1 MTAKSL
7 ALYKSKRNFEET
19 AEPSGD
25 DQVVPA
31 DYPRF
36 VVQKHDATRLHYD
49 LRLELDGVFKS
60 WAVTKGPSTD
70 PKDKRLAVE
79 VEDHPLDYGDFEGT
93 IPKGQ
98 YGGGTVMLWDRG
110 FWTPE
115 GTTDPAKALR
125 KGELK
130 FTLAG
135 EKLKGSWVLVRMRRD
150 RDGSKR
156 NNWLLIKHGG
166 DEGAEQALD
175 AADEDRS
182 VASGRTL
189 AEIAEN
195 TGPRP
200 TPFMKAKAPATRAR
214 AKAAPRKRA
223 KALKASSKSA
233 RRSSSSGGDPLP
245 SFVPPQLCKIQSRP
259 PQGEGWVHEIKLDGY
274 RMQMRVENGRA
285 RLLTRKGLD
294 WSDRFPELA
303 TAGKALPDCIID
315 GEVVALDANGVPD
328 FAALQAALS
337 ERRTHALV
345 YFVFDLLFDQTH
357 DLRPLPLKARKQRLK
372 DILAEK
378 GLDEAGNVRFLD
390 HLDHPGDAVLQ
401 SACRMEFEGIVSK
414 QNMAAYKSGRT
425 EAWIKSKCRI
435 GHEVVIGGW
444 SGSVRHLRSLIVGV
458 WRGPH
463 FVYVGRVGTGFNARN
478 TGPLLAKLKSLVTDK
493 RPFEGKEAPRK
504 QADWTWVEPQLVC
517 EIEYAGWTGAGMVRQ
532 AAFKGIREDKPA
544 SEVRAEKPVPV
555 EQAAMP
561 APKVTSVRA
570 AKASAPVAKGSA
582 VVMGLAISKPE
593 KVLWPAAK
601 GEPAFTKL
609 DLAQYLEAV
618 GPWMMKHLEGR
629 PCSIIRAPDGIES
642 ERWFQR
648 HATAGMSNLITS
660 VKVRKER
667 EAYIQFDRIEGLIAA
682 AQMAAVE
689 LHPWNSAPGDPERPG
704 RLVFDLDPGDDV
716 KFSDVVVAAKEM
728 RERLD
733 ALGLVSFCKTT
744 GGKGLHVVTPV
755 KAGDRTNW
763 DQTKAFAQA
772 VCLQMAKD
780 SPERYLVN
788 MSKRLRTGKIYLDY
802 LRNDRTSTAV
812 AVLSPRARPGA
823 PVSMPLTW
831 AQVRQDLDPS
841 RFTMRTVPALLA
853 KTAAWRDYD
862 DGERPLEAAMRKL
875 VGKR

>member
-1 MTAKSL
+1 MAEKSL
-7 ALYKSKRNFEET
+7 SLYRSKRNFEMT

-25 DQVVPA
+25 DAVVSA

-60 WAVTKGPSTD
+60 WAVTKGPSTN

-110 FWTPE
+110 FWMPE
-115 GTTDPAKALR
+115 GTTDPAQALR

-135 EKLKGSWVLVRMRRD
+135 DKLKGSWILVRMRKD
-150 RDGSKR
+150 RDGGKR
-156 NNWLLIKHGG
+156 TNWLLIKHGG
-166 DEGAEQALD
+166 DEGAKGALKAGED
-175 AADEDRS
+175 DRS

-189 AEIAEN
+189 AEIAN
-195 TGPRP
+195 NIGPRP
-200 TPFMKAKAPATRAR
+200 AAFMKARRSAAPRAAPKSAKKAPAARKTRKGA
-214 AKAAPRKRA
+214 
-223 KALKASSKSA
+223 
-233 RRSSSSGGDPLP
+233 DLP
-245 SFVPPQLCKIQSRP
+245 EFVAPQLCKAQTKP

-274 RMQMRVENGRA
+274 RIQIRVEHGEA

-294 WSDRFPELA
+294 WTHRFPELA
-303 TAGKALPDCIID
+303 AACRTLPDCIID
-315 GEVVALDANGVPD
+315 GEVVALDDNGVPD
-328 FAALQAALS
+328 FAGLQAALS
-337 ERRTHALV
+337 ESRTADLV
-345 YFVFDLLFDQTH
+345 YFAFDVLFDRTN
-357 DLRPLPLKARKQRLK
+357 DLRALPLRARKQRLQE
-372 DILAEK
+372 L
-378 GLDEAGNVRFLD
+378 LREARLGDRGNVRYLD

-414 QNMAAYKSGRT
+414 QVMSHYRSGRS
-425 EAWIKSKCRI
+425 EAWFKSKCRI

-444 SGSVRHLRSLIVGV
+444 SGSTRNLRSLIVGV

-478 TGPLLAKLKSLVTDK
+478 TGPLLAKLKALVTDK
-493 RPFEGKEAPRK
+493 RPFEGREAPRK
-504 QADWTWVEPQLVC
+504 QADWTWVEPKLVC
-517 EIEYAGWTGAGMVRQ
+517 EIAYAGWTGAGMVRQ
-532 AAFKGIREDKPA
+532 AAFKGLREDKPA
-544 SEVRAEKPVPV
+544 REVRAEKPTPIA
-555 EQAAMP
+555 QAPAARP
-561 APKVTSVRA
+561 APKPSR
-570 AKASAPVAKGSA
+570 VANGSA

-593 KVLWPAAK
+593 KVLWPVS
-601 GEPAFTKL
+601 GSEPKVTKL
-609 DLAQYLEAV
+609 DLARYYEAV
-618 GPWMMKHLEGR
+618 GPWMLKHLQGR

-667 EAYIQFDRIEGLIAA
+667 EAYIQFDRVESLIAA

-689 LHPWNSAPGDPERPG
+689 LHPWNNAPGDPERPG
-704 RLVFDLDPGDDV
+704 RLVFDLDPGEDV
-716 KFSDVVVAAKEM
+716 PFADVVVAAREM
-728 RERLD
+728 KARLE
-733 ALGLVSFCKTT
+733 ALGLVTFCKTT

-755 KAGDRTNW
+755 SAEDGTTW
-763 DQTKAFAQA
+763 DQAKAFAQG
-772 VCLQMAKD
+772 VCAAMAKG
-780 SPERYLVN
+780 SPDRYLVN
-788 MSKRLRTGKIYLDY
+788 MSKKLRAGRIYLDY
-802 LRNDRTSTAV
+802 LRNDRMSTAV

-831 AQVRQDLDPS
+831 TQVRQDLDPS
-841 RFTMRTVPALLA
+841 RFTLRTVPALLP
-853 KTAAWRDYD
+853 KTSAWRDYD
-862 DGERPLEAAMRKL
+862 KSTRPLEAAMRKL
-875 VGKR
+875 